1 LLEISG
7 RSKPY
12 MLFLCTVY
20 TLICAC
26 ITYVI
31 YFFSSPTLLLLFLP
45 LFSDGGWTQPSQML
59 GKLSTTEP

>member
-26 ITYVI
+26 ITYVSL
-31 YFFSSPTLLLLFLP
+31 FLLLPHSSPPFSSSLQWWGLNSALTNAR
-45 LFSDGGWTQPSQML
+45 
-59 GKLSTTEP
+59 